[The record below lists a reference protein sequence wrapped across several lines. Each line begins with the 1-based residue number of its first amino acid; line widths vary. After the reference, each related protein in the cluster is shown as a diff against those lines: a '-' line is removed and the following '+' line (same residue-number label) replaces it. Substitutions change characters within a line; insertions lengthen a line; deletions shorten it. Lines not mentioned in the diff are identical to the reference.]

1 MRKVLFLLF
10 MTLLLSSCKVR
21 EKIVEV
27 PIPQIKTEI
36 KYIDKVKY
44 DSIYLKDS
52 IYIIQKGDTIY
63 NNKVAYRYKYKYL
76 KDTITVNKTDT
87 ITKLQKV
94 TEIKVKNQ
102 LNTVQKVLIYIGLFS
117 LLIFII
123 IIYRRLKNDRFTY

>member
-1 MRKVLFLLF
+1 MKKILFLLF
-10 MTLLLSSCKVR
+10 MTLLLGSCKVK

-52 IYIIQKGDTIY
+52 VYIIQRGDTVY
-63 NNKVAYRYKYKYL
+63 NTKVAYRYKYKYL
-76 KDTITVNKTDT
+76 KDTITINKADT
-87 ITKLQKV
+87 ITRLQKV

-102 LNTVQKVLIYIGLFS
+102 LNVVQKVLMYIGLFS
-117 LLIFII
+117 LLMFII
-123 IIYRRLKNDRFTY
+123 IIYKHFKK

>member
-1 MRKVLFLLF
+1 MKKILFLLF
-10 MTLLLSSCKVR
+10 MTLLLGSCKVK

-27 PIPQIKTEI
+27 SIPQIKTEI

-52 IYIIQKGDTIY
+52 VYIVQKGDTIY

-87 ITKLQKV
+87 ITKLQKI
-94 TEIKVKNQ
+94 TEIKVQNQ
-102 LNTVQKVLIYIGLFS
+102 LNIVQKVLMYIGLFS
-117 LLIFII
+117 LLMFII
-123 IIYRRLKNDRFTY
+123 IIYKHFKK

>member
-1 MRKVLFLLF
+1 MRKILFLLF
-10 MTLLLSSCKVR
+10 MTLLLGSCKVK

-52 IYIIQKGDTIY
+52 VYIIQKGDTIY
-63 NNKVAYRYKYKYL
+63 NNKVVYRYKYKYL
-76 KDTITVNKTDT
+76 KDTVTVNKTDT
-87 ITKLQKV
+87 ITRLQKV

-102 LNTVQKVLIYIGLFS
+102 LNTVQKILMYIGLFS
-117 LLIFII
+117 LLMFII
-123 IIYRRLKNDRFTY
+123 IIYKHFKK

>member
-1 MRKVLFLLF
+1 MRKILFLLF
-10 MTLLLSSCKVR
+10 MTLLLGSCKVK

-52 IYIIQKGDTIY
+52 VYIIQKGDTIY

-76 KDTITVNKTDT
+76 KDTITINKTDT
-87 ITKLQKV
+87 IIRLQKV
-94 TEIKVKNQ
+94 TEIKVQNQ
-102 LNTVQKVLIYIGLFS
+102 LNVVQKVLMYIGLFS
-117 LLIFII
+117 ILLFLII
-123 IIYRRLKNDRFTY
+123 LYKHFKK

>member
-1 MRKVLFLLF
+1 MKKILFLLF
-10 MTLLLSSCKVR
+10 MTLLLGSCKVK

-63 NNKVAYRYKYKYL
+63 NTKVAYRYRYKYL
-76 KDTITVNKTDT
+76 KDTITINKTDT
-87 ITKLQKV
+87 ITRLQKV
-94 TEIKVKNQ
+94 TEIKVQNQ
-102 LNTVQKVLIYIGLFS
+102 LNVVQKVLIYIGLFS
-117 LLIFII
+117 ILLFLI
-123 IIYRRLKNDRFTY
+123 IIYKHFKK

>member
-1 MRKVLFLLF
+1 MRKILFLLF
-10 MTLLLSSCKVR
+10 ITLLLCSCKVK

-52 IYIIQKGDTIY
+52 VYIVQKEDTIY

-76 KDTITVNKTDT
+76 KDTVTVNKTDT
-87 ITKLQKV
+87 IIKLQKV
-94 TEIKVKNQ
+94 TEIKVQNQ
-102 LNTVQKVLIYIGLFS
+102 LNVVQKVLIYIGLFS

-123 IIYRRLKNDRFTY
+123 IIYKHFKK

>member
-1 MRKVLFLLF
+1 MRKILFLLF
-10 MTLLLSSCKVR
+10 MTLLLGSCKVK

-52 IYIIQKGDTIY
+52 VYIIQKGDTIY
-63 NNKVAYRYKYKYL
+63 NTKVAYRYKYKYL
-76 KDTITVNKTDT
+76 KDTITINKTDT
-87 ITKLQKV
+87 ITRLQKV

-102 LNTVQKVLIYIGLFS
+102 LNVVQKVLMYIGLFS
-117 LLIFII
+117 LLMFII
-123 IIYRRLKNDRFTY
+123 IIYKHFKR

>member
-1 MRKVLFLLF
+1 MRKILFLLF
-10 MTLLLSSCKVR
+10 MTLLLGSCKVK

-27 PIPQIKTEI
+27 SIPQIKTEI

-52 IYIIQKGDTIY
+52 VYIIQKGDTIY

-76 KDTITVNKTDT
+76 KDTIIVNKTDT
-87 ITKLQKV
+87 ITKLQKI

-102 LNTVQKVLIYIGLFS
+102 LNIVQKVLIYIGLFS
-117 LLIFII
+117 ILLFLII
-123 IIYRRLKNDRFTY
+123 LYKHFKK

>member
-1 MRKVLFLLF
+1 MRKILFLLF
-10 MTLLLSSCKVR
+10 MTLLLGSCKVK

-52 IYIIQKGDTIY
+52 VYIIQKGDTIY

-76 KDTITVNKTDT
+76 KDTIIVNETDT
-87 ITKLQKV
+87 IIKLQKV

-102 LNTVQKVLIYIGLFS
+102 LNVVQKILMYIGLFS

-123 IIYRRLKNDRFTY
+123 IIYKHFKK

>member
-1 MRKVLFLLF
+1 MRKILFLLF
-10 MTLLLSSCKVR
+10 MTLLLGSCKVK

-27 PIPQIKTEI
+27 PVPQIKTEI

-52 IYIIQKGDTIY
+52 VYIIQKGDTIY

-76 KDTITVNKTDT
+76 KDTIIVNETDT
-87 ITKLQKV
+87 IIKLQKV

-102 LNTVQKVLIYIGLFS
+102 LNVVQKILMYIGLFS
-117 LLIFII
+117 LLMFII
-123 IIYRRLKNDRFTY
+123 IIYKHFKK

>member
-1 MRKVLFLLF
+1 MRKILFLLF
-10 MTLLLSSCKVR
+10 MTLLLGSCKVK

-36 KYIDKVKY
+36 NYIDKVKY

-52 IYIIQKGDTIY
+52 VYIIQKGDTIY

-76 KDTITVNKTDT
+76 KDTVTVNKTDT

-94 TEIKVKNQ
+94 TEIKVQNQ
-102 LNTVQKVLIYIGLFS
+102 LNTVQKILMYIGLFS
-117 LLIFII
+117 LLMFII
-123 IIYRRLKNDRFTY
+123 IIYKHFKK

>member
-1 MRKVLFLLF
+1 MRKILFLLF
-10 MTLLLSSCKVR
+10 MTLLLGSCKVK

-52 IYIIQKGDTIY
+52 VYIIQKGDTVY

-76 KDTITVNKTDT
+76 KDTITINKADT
-87 ITKLQKV
+87 ITRLQKI

-102 LNTVQKVLIYIGLFS
+102 LNVVQKILMYIGLFS

-123 IIYRRLKNDRFTY
+123 IIYKHFKK

>member
-1 MRKVLFLLF
+1 MRKILFLLF
-10 MTLLLSSCKVR
+10 MTLLLGSCKVK

-52 IYIIQKGDTIY
+52 VYIVQKGDTIY

-76 KDTITVNKTDT
+76 KDTVIVNKTDT
-87 ITKLQKV
+87 ITRLQKV

-102 LNTVQKVLIYIGLFS
+102 LNIVQKILMYIGLFS
-117 LLIFII
+117 LLMFII
-123 IIYRRLKNDRFTY
+123 IIYKHFKK

>member
-1 MRKVLFLLF
+1 MRKLLFLLF
-10 MTLLLSSCKVR
+10 MTLLLSSCKVK

-52 IYIIQKGDTIY
+52 VYIIQKGDTVY
-63 NNKVAYRYKYKYL
+63 NTKVAYRYKYKYL
-76 KDTITVNKTDT
+76 KDTITINKADT
-87 ITKLQKV
+87 ITRLQKI

-102 LNTVQKVLIYIGLFS
+102 LNVVQKILMYIGLFS
-117 LLIFII
+117 LLMFII
-123 IIYRRLKNDRFTY
+123 IIYKHFKK

>member
-1 MRKVLFLLF
+1 MRKILFLLF
-10 MTLLLSSCKVR
+10 MTLLLSSCKVK

-52 IYIIQKGDTIY
+52 VYIIQKGDTVY
-63 NNKVAYRYKYKYL
+63 NTKVAYRYKYKYL
-76 KDTITVNKTDT
+76 KDTITINKSDT
-87 ITKLQKV
+87 ITRLQKV

-102 LNTVQKVLIYIGLFS
+102 LNVVQKILMYIGLFS
-117 LLIFII
+117 LLMFII
-123 IIYRRLKNDRFTY
+123 IIYKHFKK

>member
-1 MRKVLFLLF
+1 MRKILFLLF
-10 MTLLLSSCKVR
+10 MTLLLGSCKVK

-52 IYIIQKGDTIY
+52 VYIIQKGDTIY

-76 KDTITVNKTDT
+76 KDTIIVNETDT
-87 ITKLQKV
+87 IIKLQKI

-102 LNTVQKVLIYIGLFS
+102 LNVVQKILMYIGLFS
-117 LLIFII
+117 LLMFII
-123 IIYRRLKNDRFTY
+123 IIYKHFKK

>member
-1 MRKVLFLLF
+1 MRKILFLLF
-10 MTLLLSSCKVR
+10 ITLLLGSCKVK

-52 IYIIQKGDTIY
+52 VYIVQKGDTIY

-76 KDTITVNKTDT
+76 KDTVIVNKIDT

-102 LNTVQKVLIYIGLFS
+102 LNVVQKVLIYIGLFS
-117 LLIFII
+117 LLMFII
-123 IIYRRLKNDRFTY
+123 IIYKHFKK

>member
-1 MRKVLFLLF
+1 MRKILFLLF
-10 MTLLLSSCKVR
+10 MTLLLGSCKVK

-52 IYIIQKGDTIY
+52 VYIVQKGDTIY

-76 KDTITVNKTDT
+76 KDTITINKTDT
-87 ITKLQKV
+87 ITRLQKI
-94 TEIKVKNQ
+94 TEIKVQNQ
-102 LNTVQKVLIYIGLFS
+102 LNIVQKVLMYIGLFS
-117 LLIFII
+117 ILLFLII
-123 IIYRRLKNDRFTY
+123 LYKHFKK